1 MDTILLVM
9 VCSLLSVTTALT
21 FMELH
26 RIRKHLEG
34 KGSKTQSTS
43 AAAK

>member
-1 MDTILLVM
+1 MDTILVVM
-9 VCSLLSVTTALT
+9 VGSLLSVTTALT

-34 KGSKTQSTS
+34 KGKSQAS
-43 AAAK
+43 AAGK